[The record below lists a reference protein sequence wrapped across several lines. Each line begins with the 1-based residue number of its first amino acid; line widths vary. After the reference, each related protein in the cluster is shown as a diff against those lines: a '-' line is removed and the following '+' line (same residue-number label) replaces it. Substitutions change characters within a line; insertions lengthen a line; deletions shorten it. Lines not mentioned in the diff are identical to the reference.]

1 MQIYKNAL
9 GVVSSFKFHVSIHR
23 PRNELV
29 GQQAVEVKAIKSMYG
44 QQFHHVLVYINV
56 LFPRKE
62 ILLLSKHSAVLVSA
76 LKP

>member
-1 MQIYKNAL
+1 MYAFQAL
-9 GVVSSFKFHVSIHR
+9 NTRFLCFM
-23 PRNELV
+23 E
-29 GQQAVEVKAIKSMYG
+29 VEAIKSMYG

>member
-1 MQIYKNAL
+1 MYAFQAL
-9 GVVSSFKFHVSIHR
+9 NTRFLCFM
-23 PRNELV
+23 E
-29 GQQAVEVKAIKSMYG
+29 VEAIKSMYR

-56 LFPRKE
+56 LFQRKE